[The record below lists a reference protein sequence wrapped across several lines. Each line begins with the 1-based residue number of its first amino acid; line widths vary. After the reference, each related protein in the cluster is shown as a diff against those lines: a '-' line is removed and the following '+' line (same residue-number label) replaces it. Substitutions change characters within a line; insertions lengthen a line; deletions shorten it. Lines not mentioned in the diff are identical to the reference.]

1 MTSRPIAPASIL
13 EKSRMSLMIES
24 RLSPESRTVSAYSRC
39 SPVRGVPS
47 RSSVMPMT
55 PFMGV
60 RISWLMLARK
70 ALLALLADSASSLAA
85 RSRPR
90 APSSSSLPTTA
101 LAKAPSI
108 FSSSS
113 PNALGSPSAR
123 HRVPLVCP
131 SEVTCGVPA

>member
-1 MTSRPIAPASIL
+1 
-13 EKSRMSLMIES
+13 MIES
-24 RLSPESRTVSAYSRC
+24 RLSPESRTVSAYSLC
-39 SPVRGVPS
+39 SSVRGVPS

-60 RISWLMLARK
+60 RISWLMFARK

-90 APSSSSLPTTA
+90 APSNSSLPTA

-108 FSSSS
+108 LSSSS
-113 PNALGSPSAR
+113 PNGLGSPSAR
-123 HRVPLVCP
+123 HRVPMVCP
-131 SEVTCGVPA
+131 SEVASGVPA